1 MRGGEPVR
9 AVLGALLALS
19 AVVPA
24 GLAFSTSAQ
33 LQPSQPLDVIYVPTP
48 TEVVRRMLATSNVGH
63 GDVVFDL
70 GSGDGRIPIAAV
82 KDFGAA
88 RGVGIELDPQRI
100 AEARANAIA
109 AGVSDRVEFLQQ
121 DLFEADLSSAHGDR
135 HVPAAGHKRQAAA
148 EVACPETGHPHRVAQ
163 LRHGSRVETGPLL
176 RCGQQPHTLLDRA
189 KTVRVQCVNATHQ
202 SYSAGGG

>member
-1 MRGGEPVR
+1 VPGVEPVR

-19 AVVPA
+19 TAVVPA
-24 GLAFSTSAQ
+24 GLASGTSAQ

-48 TEVVRRMLATSNVGH
+48 TEVVRRMLATSKVGH

-100 AEARANAIA
+100 AEARANAVA

-121 DLFEADLSSAHGDR
+121 DLFEADLSSATVIAMYLLPAMNVRLLPKLRALKSGTRIVSHNYDMGTAWKPARSFVVDNNLI
-135 HVPAAGHKRQAAA
+135 HFWTVPKR
-148 EVACPETGHPHRVAQ
+148 
-163 LRHGSRVETGPLL
+163 
-176 RCGQQPHTLLDRA
+176 
-189 KTVRVQCVNATHQ
+189 
-202 SYSAGGG
+202 